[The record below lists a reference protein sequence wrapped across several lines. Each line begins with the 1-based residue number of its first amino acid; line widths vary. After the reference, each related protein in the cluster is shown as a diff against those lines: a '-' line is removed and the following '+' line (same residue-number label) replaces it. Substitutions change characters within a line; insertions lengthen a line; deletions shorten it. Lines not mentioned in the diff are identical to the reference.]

1 MHQTHTHHRSN
12 IELANQFYRTLTVV
26 LCANHLLL
34 NVEVGPTHQKLNVQV
49 SHFISR
55 QHFDND
61 KQKYVDLVVL
71 FFP

>member
-1 MHQTHTHHRSN
+1 M
-12 IELANQFYRTLTVV
+12 V